1 MGERSEGE
9 PAGSMEQRRIVARD
23 CVYAVHESTCA
34 MKNFWRALRKALVN
48 FANFFY
54 LLLRMPRKVSR
65 LPQPHT
71 GMAQESMHVTRF
83 GTGTTKA
90 DKFLA
95 TEISRGQQIK
105 LHGDPGSSRPVVDYG
120 GQPPTHRSRSGLITV
135 ILYLSA
141 VAAFIAWLL
150 NVTGLW

>member
-1 MGERSEGE
+1 
-9 PAGSMEQRRIVARD
+9 
-23 CVYAVHESTCA
+23 
-34 MKNFWRALRKALVN
+34 MKNFWRAFRKALVN

-54 LLLRMPRKVSR
+54 LLLRMPRKASR

-71 GMAQESMHVTRF
+71 GMAQESMHVTRY

-95 TEISRGQQIK
+95 TEISKGQQIK
-105 LHGDPGSSRPVVDYG
+105 LHGDPGSSRPVVDCDG
-120 GQPPTHRSRSGLITV
+120 PPPTHRSRSGLITV

-141 VAAFIAWLL
+141 VAAFFAWLL
-150 NVTGLW
+150 NVIGLW

>member
-9 PAGSMEQRRIVARD
+9 LAGSMEHRKIAARG
-23 CVYAVHESTCA
+23 CVYAVYESACA
-34 MKNFWRALRKALVN
+34 MKNVWRAVRKALVN

-54 LLLRMPRKVSR
+54 LLLRMPRKTSR

-71 GMAQESMHVTRF
+71 GMAQESMHVTRY

-105 LHGDPGSSRPVVDYG
+105 LHGDPSSSRPVVDHG
-120 GQPPTHRSRSGLITV
+120 GQPPTHRSRSGLILV